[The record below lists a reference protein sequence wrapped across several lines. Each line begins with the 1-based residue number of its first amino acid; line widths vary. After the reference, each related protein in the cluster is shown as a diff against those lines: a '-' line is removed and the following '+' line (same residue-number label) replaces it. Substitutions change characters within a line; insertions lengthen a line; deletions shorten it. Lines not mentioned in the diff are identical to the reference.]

1 MAQQAPE
8 TKQPGDSNPR
18 LTRWHAQPSGG
29 QYFAAVV
36 GATFVVLGLIGFAVT
51 GGQDWTGGDD
61 PTRSVASVGVNPLL
75 NLIHLVLGVAGL
87 AAYLKAGTAR
97 LYGLLLLV
105 VGGALFAY
113 GLLVSPGSSA
123 DLLHTSDPGTVL
135 HAATAVVGLL
145 IALLPTGANRA
156 DSGKGER

>member
-8 TKQPGDSNPR
+8 TKQPGESNPR

-29 QYFAAVV
+29 QYCAAVV
-36 GATFVVLGLIGFAVT
+36 GAFYVVLGLLGFAVT
-51 GGQDWTGGDD
+51 GGQGWTGAD
-61 PTRSVASVGVNPLL
+61 PTWNVASVGVNPLL
-75 NLIHLVLGVAGL
+75 NLVHLLLGVAGL

-105 VGGALFAY
+105 AGGALFAY

-123 DLLHTSDPGTVL
+123 DVLHTSDPGTVL
-135 HAATAVVGLL
+135 HAATAVAGLL
-145 IALLPTGANRA
+145 IAALPTGRGRA